1 MAAVSMSSTNKDK
14 PVDRFIFSA
23 INPMTDGPVR
33 KPIKPPVVTIAKPST
48 ALTPGIVVAAL
59 NNTGTM
65 QQQPN
70 PIKTYPAI
78 AMGTAG
84 VNTTIKKPVA
94 ANSAPVITT
103 PEFGNNIV
111 PIESSNCHGSREAC
125 IAQAHNFLCT
135 M

>member
-94 ANSAPVITT
+94 ANSAPIITT
-103 PEFGNNIV
+103 FLLPNLVIISSPLNLPIV
-111 PIESSNCHGSREAC
+111 MAAEKPA
-125 IAQAHNFLCT
+125 
-135 M
+135 